1 MMADDALLRLTD
13 LHSGYGRVKVI
24 EGINLAVKKGEIV
37 AIIGRNGVGKT
48 TLMRSLIGQIPA
60 HSGTIE
66 LAGQPITNLPV
77 ARRAALGVGYV
88 PQGREIFGKMTVAA
102 NLELGRGVGSAK
114 RLNMEGVFNY
124 FPILE
129 KRLLQPAGSMS
140 GGEQQQL
147 AIARI
152 IAGRPQIMLLDEPSE
167 GVQPSIVQD
176 IGRAIQRLR
185 AERGLTIVIVEQNLN
200 LIQMVA
206 DRCLVMDKGQVIA
219 EVPPAALADP
229 ETARAYLA
237 I

>member
-1 MMADDALLRLTD
+1 MADDALLRLTN

-147 AIARI
+147 AIAR
-152 IAGRPQIMLLDEPSE
+152 ALVGRPRLLLLDEPTE
-167 GVQPSIVQD
+167 GIQPSLVD
-176 IGRAIQRLR
+176 RLADTLRAI
-185 AERGLTIVIVEQNLN
+185 ASEDGIGLLLVEQNLD
-200 LIQMVA
+200 LVMGLA
-206 DRCLVMDKGQVIA
+206 DRVLVMEKGRIELQVEA
-219 EVPPAALADP
+219 AGLGAALP
-229 ETARAYLA
+229 MLEARLA

>member
-1 MMADDALLRLTD
+1 MGEEVILRLTD
-13 LHSGYGRVKVI
+13 LHSGYGRVKVV
-24 EGINLAVKKGEIV
+24 EGISLTVKRGEIL

-48 TLMRSLIGQIPA
+48 TLMRSLIGQIPSQ
-60 HSGTIE
+60 SGTIE
-66 LAGQPITNLPV
+66 LAGTPVTDLPV
-77 ARRAALGVGYV
+77 ARRAALGMGYV

-102 NLELGRGVGSAK
+102 NLELGRGVGAAAE
-114 RLNMEGVFNY
+114 LNIGPVFDY

-129 KRLLQPAGSMS
+129 KRLQQPAGSMS

-152 IAGRPQIMLLDEPSE
+152 IVGRPRIMLLDEPSE

-176 IGRAIQRLR
+176 IGQAILRLS
-185 AERGLTIVIVEQNLN
+185 AERGLTIVMVEQNLN

-206 DRCLVMDKGQVIA
+206 DRCLVMDKGHVIA
-219 EVPPAALADP
+219 EVPPAALADS
-229 ETARAYLA
+229 ETARTYLA

>member
-1 MMADDALLRLTD
+1 MTDDALLRLTN

-24 EGINLAVKKGEIV
+24 EGISLTVKRGEIL

-66 LAGQPITNLPV
+66 LAGQTVTHLPV
-77 ARRAALGVGYV
+77 ARRAALGMGYV

-102 NLELGRGVGSAK
+102 NLELGRGVGAAEE
-114 RLNMEGVFNY
+114 LDLGPVFDY

-129 KRLLQPAGSMS
+129 KRLQQPAGSMS

-152 IAGRPQIMLLDEPSE
+152 IVGKPQIMLLDEPSE

-176 IGRAIQRLR
+176 IGRAILRLS

>member
-1 MMADDALLRLTD
+1 MTDEALLRLTN
-13 LHSGYGRVKVI
+13 LHSGYGKVKIVEDI
-24 EGINLAVKKGEIV
+24 SFAVKRGEIL

-48 TLMRSLIGQIPA
+48 TLMRSLIGQIPV

-66 LAGQPITNLPV
+66 LAGRPITNLSVP
-77 ARRAALGVGYV
+77 RRAALGMGYV
-88 PQGREIFGKMTVAA
+88 PQGREIFGKLSVAA
-102 NLELGRGVGSAK
+102 NLELGQGVGAAK
-114 RLNMEGVFNY
+114 ELNLKAAFDY

-129 KRLLQPAGSMS
+129 KRLQQPAGSMS

-152 IAGRPQIMLLDEPSE
+152 IVGQPQIMLLDEPSE

-176 IGRAIQRLR
+176 IGRAIMRLS
-185 AERGLTIVIVEQNLN
+185 AERGLTIVIVEQNLS

-206 DRCLVMDKGQVIA
+206 DRCLVMDKGQIIA
-219 EVPPAALADP
+219 EIPPAALADP
-229 ETARAYLA
+229 ETARTYLA

>member
-1 MMADDALLRLTD
+1 MKDDAILRLTN

-24 EGINLAVKKGEIV
+24 EGISLTAKRGEILAV
-37 AIIGRNGVGKT
+37 IGRNGVGKT

-60 HSGTIE
+60 RSGTIE
-66 LAGQPITNLPV
+66 LAGLPITDLPV
-77 ARRAALGVGYV
+77 ARRATLGVGYV

-102 NLELGRGVGSAK
+102 NLELGRGVGAADKIDIGS
-114 RLNMEGVFNY
+114 VFDY
-124 FPILE
+124 FPVLE
-129 KRLLQPAGSMS
+129 KRLQQPAGSMS

-152 IAGRPQIMLLDEPSE
+152 IVGKPQIMLLDEPSE

-176 IGRAIQRLR
+176 IGRAILRLSK
-185 AERGLTIVIVEQNLN
+185 ERRLTIVIVEQNLN

-229 ETARAYLA
+229 EVARAYLA